1 MAKPVFNILDAVFDF
16 ELKHGDRYEGAIKVP
31 GEYHGRRRPTNSSHK
46 VNQ

>member
-1 MAKPVFNILDAVFDF
+1 MAKPVSNMRDAVSDF

-31 GEYHGRRRPTNSSHK
+31 SEYYGRRRPTNSSHK